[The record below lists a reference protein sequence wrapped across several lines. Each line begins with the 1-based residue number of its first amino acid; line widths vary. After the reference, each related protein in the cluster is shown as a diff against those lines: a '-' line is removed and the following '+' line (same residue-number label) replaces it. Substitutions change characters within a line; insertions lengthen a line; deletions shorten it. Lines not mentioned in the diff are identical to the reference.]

1 MQRALALLPVLLAA
15 VLGGCPASTT
25 PQTGV
30 QPTYTSLSQNVFVGC
45 STSGC
50 HGGAS
55 PAANLSLTADKAHA
69 ALVGVAPDNEQ
80 ARADGL
86 LRVTAGNPSKSF
98 LLTKLHPITT
108 PAYGSR
114 MPLGGRLT
122 DADIT
127 AVTQWIEKGAPK
139 D

>member
-1 MQRALALLPVLLAA
+1 MSRALALLPVLVAA
-15 VLGGCPASTT
+15 VLSGCPAAT
-25 PQTGV
+25 PQTGL

-50 HGGAS
+50 HGGTS
-55 PAANLSLTADKAHA
+55 PAADLNLTADQAHA
-69 ALVGVAPDNEQ
+69 ALVGVLPDNAQ

-86 LRVTAGNPSKSF
+86 LRVSAGNPSQSF
-98 LLTKLHPITT
+98 LLTKLHPITK

-114 MPLGGRLT
+114 MPVGGRLSE
-122 DADIT
+122 AQIT